1 MSFEP
6 FVFKQNRK
14 KAIRTLG
21 GNHGKFVTD
30 KKRENV
36 EIFGNI
42 EGTA

>member
-21 GNHGKFVTD
+21 GKYGKFSTD

-42 EGTA
+42 EGAA